1 MITYERLR
9 SGGVL
14 HDKIKR
20 TIMSTGSPEE
30 GNQTILDIV
39 ILGINKDIILL
50 QFYDLVERLIDNPK
64 LSKIM
69 EVFKNGQCV
78 RVVVQLPCL

>member
-39 ILGINKDIILL
+39 ILGINKDKILI

-69 EVFKNGQCV
+69 KVFKQG
-78 RVVVQLPCL
+78 

>member
-1 MITYERLR
+1 MITYERLC

-14 HDKIKR
+14 RDEIKR

-69 EVFKNGQCV
+69 KVFKQGQYNI
-78 RVVVQLPCL
+78 